1 MSLWTTL
8 KQSQTPRR
16 RPGRGIAEDDD
27 VERLRVRIGRLIKK
41 WEPRLHVHVPK
52 WSLREMNTYWASE
65 GAKDIWFNTKL
76 ADMPPAFVESIVV
89 HELVHL
95 RTDGHDPLFFKLM
108 DQHFPSWRRLHE
120 KYAEVPGLYNGA
132 P

>member
-1 MSLWTTL
+1 MSFWTTF
-8 KQSQTPRR
+8 KQSQAPKRR
-16 RPGRGIAEDDD
+16 SVARVASDDD
-27 VERLRVRIGRLIKK
+27 LAPLRARIGQLVKK
-41 WEPRLHVHVPK
+41 WEPRLKVRAPK
-52 WSLREMNTYWASE
+52 WTLRDSKNYWASE
-65 GAKDIWFNTKL
+65 GADDIWFNARL
-76 ADMPPAFVESIVV
+76 ADMPPGFVESIVV

-108 DQHFPSWRRLHE
+108 DQHLPSWRRLHE